1 MNIHKSTQSY
11 ENWMRSCTAVIE
23 AHLRLKHTQ
32 MRESPFLFFRG
43 TFYRWAQLWPDV
55 CTSLRDAPKV
65 LAVGDLHVGS
75 FGTWRD
81 TEGRLSWGVDDF
93 DESYPLPYTNDLV
106 RLAASVKIVIDSEKL
121 TIRFKEGCSAILE
134 GYQKALKGGGCPFVL
149 AEYEKNLDRL
159 GVEAFEP
166 PDGFWEKL
174 DHLPVVHHGLPR
186 DVKRVLRKTL
196 PNPNLDYKVVRREA
210 GLGSL
215 GQQRFVAI
223 ASWEGG
229 HIAREAK
236 AMLPSACVWLDGR
249 IRNPESYYQKAI
261 QFAVRSHDP
270 FQKIVGTWLIRRL
283 SPESNP
289 IEIDDLPEERDEETL
304 LYAMGSEAANVHMG
318 SKRQAVNILRDLRR
332 RELNWLRSA
341 ARDMAKAMEGD
352 WKRYRDS

>member
-1 MNIHKSTQSY
+1 MNIHKATQSY
-11 ENWMRSCTAVIE
+11 ENWMRSCTAVIA

-32 MRESPFLFFRG
+32 MRNSPFLFFRG

-55 CTSLRDAPKV
+55 CASLRDAPKV

-106 RLAASVKIVIDSEKL
+106 RLAASVKIVIGSEKL

-134 GYQKALKGGGCPFVL
+134 GYQKALKAGGCPFVL
-149 AEYEKNLDRL
+149 AEQEKNLDRL
-159 GVEAFEP
+159 GVEAFQP
-166 PDGFWEKL
+166 PGGFWEKL
-174 DHLPVVHHGLPR
+174 DHLPVVHHALPP
-186 DVKRVLRKTL
+186 DVKRVLRETL

-223 ASWEGG
+223 ANWKGG

-249 IRNPESYYQKAI
+249 IRNRQSYYQKAI
-261 QFAVRSHDP
+261 QSAVRSHDP
-270 FQKIVGTWLIRRL
+270 FQEVVGAWLIRRL

-289 IEIDDLPEERDEETL
+289 IEIADLPEERDEETL
-304 LYAMGSEAANVHMG
+304 LYAMGSEAANVHLG
-318 SKRQAVNILRDLRR
+318 SKRQVADILKDLGRR
-332 RELNWLRSA
+332 KSNWLRSA

-352 WKRYRDS
+352 WKRYKDS